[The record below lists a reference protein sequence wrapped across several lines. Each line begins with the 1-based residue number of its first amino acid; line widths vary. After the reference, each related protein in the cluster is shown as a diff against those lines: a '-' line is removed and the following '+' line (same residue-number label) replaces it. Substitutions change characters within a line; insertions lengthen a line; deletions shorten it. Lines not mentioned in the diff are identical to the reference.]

1 MAFGVRLM
9 GAAFTS
15 CGVGVV
21 GVVVVVDITYL
32 LESTSVNCSKRRRAD
47 SDKILLCI
55 SGIWGPQLYCL
66 SEPRATAIRFDLC
79 VFIDKEVVHRKLS
92 SEEAN
97 GWDRKVQL
105 TNKTKLMQHQQVI
118 ENSVRNGQGGRG
130 TYLKADEDV
139 LYSKFPENYRPY
151 GSYDSGNDGQTTPLA
166 VQLGDG
172 TSSTSFSRDWQPA
185 QKGR

>member
-1 MAFGVRLM
+1 MTEVASTYTFRPSMSKTLSINPEAFSNCMEYEKPEHPPPTTPTRRPAGAGFCCAMIPFTLAMAFGVRLM

-55 SGIWGPQLYCL
+55 SGIRGPQLYCL

-79 VFIDKEVVHRKLS
+79 R
-92 SEEAN
+92 
-97 GWDRKVQL
+97 
-105 TNKTKLMQHQQVI
+105 
-118 ENSVRNGQGGRG
+118 
-130 TYLKADEDV
+130 
-139 LYSKFPENYRPY
+139 LYR
-151 GSYDSGNDGQTTPLA
+151 
-166 VQLGDG
+166 
-172 TSSTSFSRDWQPA
+172 
-185 QKGR
+185 